1 MATLDHL
8 GLNRYV
14 YMSASADTMTLGST
28 TVSDIKN
35 TDHATIIGASLDDT
49 RLLLGINLYNNGPYG
64 HSSWQQI
71 RVSENPLSR
80 HMRANN
86 QFSIVRPGKERI
98 SIVNNTRTVIPE
110 RYGSTELLDEPAV
123 VSAYKPFFIVGTVDG
138 YDALGRPKEET
149 FRKRSSLN
157 NNTAYFT
164 NDLIN
169 DIANVIEKSDQA
181 YDSLKGYYLE
191 NALEDE
197 TSPLNSF
204 ERLVFRQNIYPPQK
218 YTYKSYTRARTTFT
232 FSWRETLA
240 NRQQTTASNSHA
252 LVVKSSSVWPLDVDP
267 DWQNFSTPLID
278 NLGVTSGSAST
289 TIGPLTFYT
298 RPHVT
303 SSFGILQ
310 NHYSQAAHKLDLIG
324 SSSNL
329 SDDKHTTNNFLHP
342 APLYARRHTLIPSE
356 SVTAPSGL
364 STLRASD
371 DMTSTTIFGGE
382 AAWDVPTQ
390 SGKFPF
396 YDSYE
401 DCSENIRGV
410 GKSYTIVP
418 EYKMSDHV
426 QQLMESGSFT
436 DIDTMFSIEGG
447 KSGSSDSSS
456 KEFYEIYSN
465 SDFLKNFD
473 IVLDDHKEFTEP
485 SEIRISCKA
494 IKKFIPYDGFYPVQR
509 TVELSQQFY
518 SSYKDFI
525 KVDRQASGFAQS
537 SDVLHGFQNILAP
550 LFAPGILYNAIK
562 SGVACD
568 YPIITGSLEVGTG
581 DHGTNLIE
589 KGSTS
594 TTSAFDKRIPFEA
607 LVEPEKHLANY
618 VLVNNEPHPSGNLSS
633 SVTWDGNGDNLY
645 KMMANN
651 FAAEVPKFFLKDESF
666 TTISSLP
673 QGDPN
678 FGQATSG
685 TDYSMRVKM
694 YRSMDSSNLFVTN
707 SNGFS
712 YQPPQDICVG
722 QKETITMYSRPT
734 AFGPPTN
741 GHFIEG
747 LSGVYSNPGTQGV
760 HVNGANLYISSE
772 LGFNYPFT
780 PPYYHGQAWA
790 DITFKPT
797 TSKKY
802 TIDEIMNSSSI
813 TYTRFDSTVY
823 LHTVVGG
830 NTASAGTRGPQS
842 PECLNNNALQ
852 LSASLNIFGKGKLPS
867 ALSNFGVEVQV
878 DDQTKTRWIIQ
889 PKFETPILNFQDQ
902 KDNRTLPN
910 NASSASVPLGMWH
923 QYGRVPSE
931 NEGIYMQ
938 VTDIPSSWQ
947 IGNLGKTVAQAATT
961 GSLAE
966 LCGFT
971 SEPIKLGKP
980 AILKKISECVVAI
993 PFIEEKG
1000 IKSFFKINEK
1010 MVERAING
1018 ETEAIDETVT
1028 DMIDKMKR
1036 FVFPPT
1042 LDFVNFPKKIEPIAM
1057 YIFEFSAKL
1066 SRVDLTDIWQNVL
1079 PSIGTS
1085 HEEQE
1090 VAISHS
1096 LIGDKRRLLSKK
1108 KLRSDIRW
1116 MVFKVKQRAA
1126 SRYFEQVYTR
1136 KGDQTTSI
1144 LGEGIEADSIGP
1156 RSKIQYNWPYDFFSL
1171 VELVKID
1178 TSIKLSDVEEDDQG
1192 EIVDK
1197 PKRASEASRNI
1208 DFTNLFPK
1216 SKE

>member
-1 MATLDHL
+1 MAILDHI

-14 YMSASADTMTLGST
+14 YMTASADTMTLGSLEN
-28 TVSDIKN
+28 DIVGG
-35 TDHATIIGASLDDT
+35 DPIIQSVHNAASASILGSSLDDS

-64 HSSWQQI
+64 YSSWQQI

-98 SIVNNTRTVIPE
+98 SFVNGKRTVVPE
-110 RYGSTELLDEPAV
+110 RHGTTELLDEPAI

-169 DIANVIEKSDQA
+169 DIANVKEKTDQA

-204 ERLVFRQNIYPPQK
+204 EKLVFRQNIYPPQK
-218 YTYKSYTRARTTFT
+218 YTYKSYTRARTNFT

-240 NRQQTTASNSHA
+240 NRQQTTASNGFGSTIA
-252 LVVKSSSVWPLDVDP
+252 SSSIWPLDVDP
-267 DWQNFSTPLID
+267 GWQRFSTPLID
-278 NLGVTSGSAST
+278 NLGYQSGDSVST
-289 TIGPLTFYT
+289 GGYT
-298 RPHVT
+298 T
-303 SSFGILQ
+303 SSCSFGSLF
-310 NHYSQAAHKLDLIG
+310 NHYSQVAPNLTPAGFHVSDHENRKLVPGI
-324 SSSNL
+324 
-329 SDDKHTTNNFLHP
+329 
-342 APLYARRHTLIPSE
+342 LYSRRHGLITAA
-356 SVTAPSGL
+356 SVVAPSGL
-364 STLRASD
+364 TTLKESGDMSTA
-371 DMTSTTIFGGE
+371 TIFGGE

-401 DCSENIRGV
+401 DCSENIRGA
-410 GKSYTIVP
+410 GKSYTIIP

-426 QQLMESGSFT
+426 QQLMESGSLT
-436 DIDTMFSIEGG
+436 NIDTMFSIEGG
-447 KSGSSDSSS
+447 KSGNSDSSS

-485 SEIRISCKA
+485 SEIRIRCKA
-494 IKKFIPYDGFYPVQR
+494 IKKLIPYDGFYPCQR
-509 TVELSQQFY
+509 TVAVAKQFY
-518 SSYKDFI
+518 LSHKDFFKI
-525 KVDRQASGFAQS
+525 SAAFSGFGAS
-537 SDVLHGFQNILAP
+537 TEILHGTQNILAP
-550 LFAPGILYNAIK
+550 LFAPGVLYNSIK
-562 SGVACD
+562 AGVACD
-568 YPIITGSLEVGTG
+568 YPIITGSLGTVATYSG
-581 DHGTNLIE
+581 DYMITKDN
-589 KGSTS
+589 
-594 TTSAFDKRIPFEA
+594 FDKRIPFEA
-607 LVEPEKHLANY
+607 LLEPEKYLSNY
-618 VLVNNEPHPSGNLSS
+618 VLVGNEPHVSGNLTS
-633 SVTWDGNGDNLY
+633 SVTWDGQGDNLY

-651 FAAEVPKFFLKDESF
+651 FLGEVPKFFLKGNSF
-666 TTISSLP
+666 TTLTSLP

-678 FGQATSG
+678 FGQAESG
-685 TDYSMRVKM
+685 SAYSMRVKM
-694 YRSMDSSNLFVTN
+694 YRSMDEPNLFIDNDN
-707 SNGFS
+707 SIN
-712 YQPPQDICVG
+712 YQPPQDICTG
-722 QKETITMYSRPT
+722 QKETMTMYSRVSS
-734 AFGPPTN
+734 FGPPCHGRHTKTGGSYN
-741 GHFIEG
+741 NSDT
-747 LSGVYSNPGTQGV
+747 SGVTVSS
-760 HVNGANLYISSE
+760 HDLLISSRE
-772 LGFNYPFT
+772 GFNYPFT

-790 DITFKPT
+790 DITFIAT
-797 TSKKY
+797 ADKKY
-802 TIDEIMNSSSI
+802 TIDEIINSSSV
-813 TYTRFDSTVY
+813 TYTRFDSTTY
-823 LHTVVGG
+823 LHAA
-830 NTASAGTRGPQS
+830 TAASFSANLNGPQRADKIN
-842 PECLNNNALQ
+842 ENALQ
-852 LSASLNIFGKGKLPS
+852 LSASLNIFGKGKLPN
-867 ALSNFGVEVQV
+867 ALSNLGIEVQV

-889 PKFETPILNFQDQ
+889 PKFETPILNFQHQ

-923 QYGRVPSE
+923 QYGRLPAE

-938 VTDIPSSWQ
+938 VTDVPSSWQ
-947 IGNLGKTVAQAATT
+947 IGNLGKSVIQAATT

-971 SEPIKLGKP
+971 SEPIKLGKT
-980 AILKKISECVVAI
+980 AGRKKISECVVAV
-993 PFIEEKG
+993 PFLEESG
-1000 IKSFFKINEK
+1000 IKKFFKINEK
-1010 MVERAING
+1010 MVKRAIDG
-1018 ETEAIDETVT
+1018 ETEAIDETVI
-1028 DMIDKMKR
+1028 DMIDKMRR
-1036 FVFPPT
+1036 FIFPPT
-1042 LDFVNFPKKIEPIAM
+1042 MDFVNFPKKVEPIAM
-1057 YIFEFSAKL
+1057 YVFEFSSNL
-1066 SRVDLTDIWQNVL
+1066 STTDLTDIWQNVL
-1079 PSIGTS
+1079 PSVGIS

-1096 LIGDKRRLLSKK
+1096 LINDKRRLLSKK

-1178 TSIKLSDVEEDDQG
+1178 ASIKLSDVEEDDQG
-1192 EIVDK
+1192 ETVDK
-1197 PKRASEASRNI
+1197 PKRASEASRNV

-1216 SKE
+1216 SK

>member
-1 MATLDHL
+1 MAILDHI

-14 YMSASADTMTLGST
+14 YMTASADTMTLGSH
-28 TVSDIKN
+28 TVSDISN
-35 TDHATIIGASLDDT
+35 SSGNSILGSSLDDS

-98 SIVNNTRTVIPE
+98 SFVNGKRTVVPE
-110 RYGSTELLDEPAV
+110 RHGTTELLDEPAI

-169 DIANVIEKSDQA
+169 DIANVKEKTDQA

-204 ERLVFRQNIYPPQK
+204 EKLVFRQNIYPPQK
-218 YTYKSYTRARTTFT
+218 YTYKSYTRARTNFT
-232 FSWRETLA
+232 FSWREALA
-240 NRQQTTASNSHA
+240 NRQQTTASYFRYTYGSIA
-252 LVVKSSSVWPLDVDP
+252 SSSIWPLDVDP
-267 DWQNFSTPLID
+267 NWQNFETPLIN
-278 NLGVTSGSAST
+278 NLGISTASSPST
-289 TIGPLTFYT
+289 ATI
-298 RPHVT
+298 T
-303 SSFGILQ
+303 SSFGILW
-310 NHYSQAAHKLDLIG
+310 NHYSQVANNLTVTSSLSAPYDKNKD
-324 SSSNL
+324 SSSKL
-329 SDDKHTTNNFLHP
+329 RP
-342 APLYARRHTLIPSE
+342 GPIYARRHTLIPSE

-364 STLRASD
+364 LTLQGSD
-371 DMTSTTIFGGE
+371 DMTSATIFGGE

-401 DCSENIRGV
+401 DCSENIRGI
-410 GKSYTIVP
+410 GKSYTIIP

-426 QQLMESGSFT
+426 QQLLESGSLADT
-436 DIDTMFSIEGG
+436 DTMFSIEGG
-447 KSGSSDSSS
+447 QSGNSDSSS

-485 SEIRISCKA
+485 SEIRIRCKV
-494 IKKFIPYDGFYPVQR
+494 IKKLVPYDGFYPVQR
-509 TVELSQQFY
+509 TTDLAKQFFN
-518 SSYKDFI
+518 SYNSFT
-525 KVDRQASGFAQS
+525 KVSASNTSGFNVVATFP
-537 SDVLHGFQNILAP
+537 HAFQNILTP
-550 LFAPGILYNAIK
+550 LFAPGVLYNAIK

-568 YPIITGSLEVGTG
+568 YPIITASLAHAGAYSG
-581 DHGTNLIE
+581 DYTITKDN
-589 KGSTS
+589 
-594 TTSAFDKRIPFEA
+594 FDKRIPFEA
-607 LVEPEKHLANY
+607 LVEPEKHLSNY
-618 VLVNNEPHPSGNLSS
+618 VFVNNEPHPSGNLSS
-633 SVTWDGNGDNLY
+633 SVIWDGNGDGLY

-651 FAAEVPKFFLKDESF
+651 FTAEVPRFFLKDESF

-678 FGQATSG
+678 FGQAESG
-685 TDYSMRVKM
+685 SAYSMRVKM
-694 YRSMDSSNLFVTN
+694 YRSMNEPNLFIDN
-707 SNGFS
+707 DNNIN
-712 YQPPQDICVG
+712 YQPPQDICTG
-722 QKETITMYSRPT
+722 QKETMTMYSRVS
-734 AFGPPTN
+734 AFGPPCFGRFTKTGGSAYN
-741 GHFIEG
+741 NSDT
-747 LSGVYSNPGTQGV
+747 SGVTVSSND
-760 HVNGANLYISSE
+760 LLISSRE
-772 LGFNYPFT
+772 GFNYPFT

-790 DITFKPT
+790 DITFIAT
-797 TSKKY
+797 ADKKY
-802 TIDEIMNSSSI
+802 TIDEIINSSSVA
-813 TYTRFDSTVY
+813 YTRFDSTTY
-823 LHTVVGG
+823 LHAAV
-830 NTASAGTRGPQS
+830 AGTVLPNLAGPQRADL
-842 PECLNNNALQ
+842 LNGNALQ

-867 ALSNFGVEVQV
+867 ALSSFGIEVQV

-889 PKFETPILNFQDQ
+889 PKFETPILNFQHQ

-923 QYGRVPSE
+923 QYGRLPAE

-947 IGNLGKTVAQAATT
+947 IGNLGKSVSQAATT

-971 SEPIKLGKP
+971 SEPIKLGKTSTR
-980 AILKKISECVVAI
+980 KRISECVVAV
-993 PFIEEKG
+993 PFIEDKG
-1000 IKSFFKINEK
+1000 VKSFFRINEK
-1010 MVERAING
+1010 MVKRAIDG
-1018 ETEAIDETVT
+1018 ETEAIDETVI
-1028 DMIDKMKR
+1028 DMIDKMRR
-1036 FVFPPT
+1036 FIFPPT
-1042 LDFVNFPKKIEPIAM
+1042 MDFVNFPKKVEPIAM
-1057 YIFEFSAKL
+1057 YVFEFSSNL
-1066 SRVDLTDIWQNVL
+1066 STTDLTDIWQNVL
-1079 PSIGTS
+1079 PSVGIS

-1096 LIGDKRRLLSKK
+1096 LINDKRRLLSKK

-1136 KGDQTTSI
+1136 KGDQTTSM

-1178 TSIKLSDVEEDDQG
+1178 ASIKLSDVEEDDQG
-1192 EIVDK
+1192 ETVDK
-1197 PKRASEASRNI
+1197 PKRATEASRNV

-1216 SKE
+1216 SK